1 LAGPVRSGCG
11 ANQIA
16 GEGYAK
22 QGDRTAPYDNYY
34 FRVLKGQGPDAPGG
48 ATDQCSR
55 AFDRRLRLDC
65 VPAEYHASGIKS
77 FMVNQTG
84 IVYGRDLGPNTG
96 TIARDIVM
104 FKPDKSWLP
113 EMWEC

>member
-1 LAGPVRSGCG
+1 
-11 ANQIA
+11 
-16 GEGYAK
+16 
-22 QGDRTAPYDNYY
+22 
-34 FRVLKGQGPDAPGG
+34 
-48 ATDQCSR
+48 
-55 AFDRRLRLDC
+55 

-84 IVYGRDLGPNTG
+84 IVYGRDLGPNTE